1 METKV
6 GPGRLISGL
15 VVIALGGL
23 FLLDTLDVLDFGE
36 IIGWAASIALI
47 GFGIGILITKRFRQ
61 VFFPIVLILVGLFLL
76 LGNLGVDSY
85 RFWPVILI
93 VVGVAIIFGGTRRRS
108 RKNKRN
114 ASRNSNAKSGSSTT
128 TTEGEVSISC
138 TLGETNERVE
148 TSNFAGGAVNV
159 TLGNANLDL
168 RDAIIVN
175 QPATLDVSLTMAGL
189 NLRVPSDWAVVM
201 ETDVTMGES
210 EDKRTRIGSTSD
222 TPHLVITGSLTMAS
236 LAIDD

>member
-1 METKV
+1 MDSKR
-6 GPGRLISGL
+6 GSGRIIAGLI
-15 VVIALGGL
+15 VIALGGL
-23 FLLDTLDVLDFGE
+23 FLLDSLDFLDFGE
-36 IIGWAASIALI
+36 IIGWIASIALI
-47 GFGIGILITKRFRQ
+47 AFGIGILITKRFRQ
-61 VFFPIVLILVGLFLL
+61 VFFPIVLIVIGLFLL

-93 VVGVAIIFGGTRRRS
+93 VVGAAIIFGGTRRRS
-108 RKNKRN
+108 RKSKPD
-114 ASRNSNAKSGSSTT
+114 ASGNSSAKSGSSTT

-148 TSNFAGGAVNV
+148 TSDFTGGTVNV

-168 RDAIIVN
+168 RDAVIVK
-175 QPATLDVSLTMAGL
+175 QPANLDISLTMGAL
-189 NLRVPSDWAVVM
+189 NLRVPSDWVVAM

-210 EDKRTRIGSTSD
+210 EDKRSRTGSTSD
-222 TPHLVITGSLTMAS
+222 TPHLVIAGSVTMGN

>member
-1 METKV
+1 MDSKR
-6 GPGRLISGL
+6 GSGRIIAGLI
-15 VVIALGGL
+15 VIALGGL
-23 FLLDTLDVLDFGE
+23 FLLDSLDILDFGE
-36 IIGWAASIALI
+36 IIGWVASIALI
-47 GFGIGILITKRFRQ
+47 AFGIGILITKGFRQ
-61 VFFPIVLILVGLFLL
+61 VFFPIVLIVIGLFLL

-93 VVGVAIIFGGTRRRS
+93 VVGAAIIFGGTRRRS
-108 RKNKRN
+108 RKSKRD
-114 ASRNSNAKSGSSTT
+114 ASGNSYAKSGSSTT

-148 TSNFAGGAVNV
+148 SSDFTGGTVNV

-168 RDAIIVN
+168 RDAVIVN
-175 QPATLDVSLTMAGL
+175 QPANLDISLTMGAL
-189 NLRVPSDWAVVM
+189 NLRVPSDWIVAM

-210 EDKRTRIGSTSD
+210 EDKRSRTGSTSD
-222 TPHLVITGSLTMAS
+222 TPHLMITGSVTMGN

>member
-1 METKV
+1 VETQI
-6 GPGRLISGL
+6 GTGRLIGGL
-15 VVIALGGL
+15 IVIALGGL
-23 FLLDTLDVLDFGE
+23 FLLDTLNILDFGE

-47 GFGIGILITKRFRQ
+47 AFGIGILITKRFRQ
-61 VFFPIVLILVGLFLL
+61 VFFPIVLIIVGLFLL
-76 LGNLGVDSY
+76 FGNLGVDSW

-93 VVGVAIIFGGTRRRS
+93 LVGGAIIFGGTRRRS
-108 RKNKRN
+108 RRSKRD
-114 ASRNSNAKSGSSTT
+114 ASGNSNAKSGSSTT

-148 TSNFAGGAVNV
+148 TSDFSGGTVNV
-159 TLGNANLDL
+159 TLGNVNVDL

-189 NLRVPSDWAVVM
+189 NLRVPSDWAVAM

-210 EDKRTRIGSTSD
+210 EDKRSRSSSTSD
-222 TPHLVITGSLTMAS
+222 TPHLIITGSLTMAN